1 MAPTAKLTASDGAP
15 GDFMGSCIAISGDT
29 VVVGANQIDSLGVGA
44 AYVFVKPVGGWRDM
58 TETAELTASDGAVG
72 SFFGYSVSITRHTV
86 VVGANN
92 AWVNGRYQGA
102 AYVFEKP
109 EGGWANMT
117 QTAELTASNPSVTS
131 NFGFSVS
138 ISGSTVVV
146 GDPDETVGRN
156 QNQGALYVFVKPTSG
171 WKDMTQTAELTVSN
185 GKADVSLVPSAAQR
199 SRDTTPDNLGWSVF
213 VSGHSVVA
221 GAPGHNYGTGA
232 AYVFLEPSGGW
243 KPTSKFDASFTA
255 KGGKRGDAFGQS
267 VSTNGSNILVGAYLA
282 TVGANSHQGAAYLF
296 GKGR

>member
-1 MAPTAKLTASDGAP
+1 M
-15 GDFMGSCIAISGDT
+15 
-29 VVVGANQIDSLGVGA
+29 
-44 AYVFVKPVGGWRDM
+44 
-58 TETAELTASDGAVG
+58 
-72 SFFGYSVSITRHTV
+72 

-131 NFGFSVS
+131 NLGFSVC

-171 WKDMTQTAELTVSN
+171 WKDMTQTADLTVSN
-185 GKADVSLVPSAAQR
+185 GKGNDSLTSANRR
-199 SRDTTPDNLGWSVF
+199 SRNTTPDNMGWSVF

-221 GAPGHNYGTGA
+221 GAPGHNYGTGS

-296 GKGR
+296 GPEP